1 MQAIIITLML
11 MSSSVGSSPIQA
23 NQMVAT
29 MPKELEVPSSKKIK
43 KSRGKG
49 KGKAP
54 HFAKFF

>member
-1 MQAIIITLML
+1 MKAIILSLMFL
-11 MSSSVGSSPIQA
+11 GINPQEAQAQPI
-23 NQMVAT
+23 VAT
-29 MPKELEVPSSKKIK
+29 MPKELLVPTARKFK